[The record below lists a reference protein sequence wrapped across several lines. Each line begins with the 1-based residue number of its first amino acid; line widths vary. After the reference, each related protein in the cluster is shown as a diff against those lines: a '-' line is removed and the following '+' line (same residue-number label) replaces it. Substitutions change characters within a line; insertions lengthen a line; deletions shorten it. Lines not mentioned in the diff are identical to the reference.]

1 MNTNRKIIIYL
12 FVLILLSSFN
22 PKISN
27 IFLIKF
33 QEIFFIKKINLVNK
47 DTEIKNEIK
56 SRLNEFYNTSL
67 FNVNKSDILKN
78 LKSVNIIEN
87 IKIRK
92 VYPDQIFIDYD
103 VIEPLAIFYIKNKKY
118 FITASNNFVKFDNNF
133 NKNLPYIIGRK
144 GEMFF
149 FDFINLLKKKNF
161 PIELI
166 KEFHFFKINRW
177 DLHLFDEKIIKL
189 PSESTSKAIERSIIL
204 LEKNIFE
211 EYNILDLRLN
221 DKVIT
226 TNE

>member
-78 LKSVNIIEN
+78 LLII
-87 IKIRK
+87 KK
-92 VYPDQIFIDYD
+92 
-103 VIEPLAIFYIKNKKY
+103 LLLKNLFQEKKY
-118 FITASNNFVKFDNNF
+118 
-133 NKNLPYIIGRK
+133 RQQ
-144 GEMFF
+144 
-149 FDFINLLKKKNF
+149 
-161 PIELI
+161 
-166 KEFHFFKINRW
+166 
-177 DLHLFDEKIIKL
+177 
-189 PSESTSKAIERSIIL
+189 
-204 LEKNIFE
+204 
-211 EYNILDLRLN
+211 
-221 DKVIT
+221 
-226 TNE
+226 